1 MIDLTFISLKDI
13 RLNYNKHKDYGL
25 KRKDYEIL

>member
-13 RLNYNKHKDYGL
+13 RLNYNKHEDYGL
-25 KRKDYEIL
+25 KKERL